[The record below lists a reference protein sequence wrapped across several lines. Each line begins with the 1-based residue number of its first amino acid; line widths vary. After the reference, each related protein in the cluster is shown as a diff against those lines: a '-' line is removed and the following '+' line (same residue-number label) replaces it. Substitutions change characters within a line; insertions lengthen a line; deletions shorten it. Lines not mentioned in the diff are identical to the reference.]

1 VALCRVVRLILLFLE
16 IEVME
21 SSSHSPPS
29 SVHVAWWQ
37 QLTSRLHGTD
47 SDEHVASMISTH
59 FGLGVDMTSF
69 LSPARNVIASLTQ
82 NEIDAYKIR

>member
-1 VALCRVVRLILLFLE
+1 MVLFRVVRLILHFLE
-16 IEVME
+16 IVVME
-21 SSSHSPPS
+21 SSSASPPS

-37 QLTSRLHGTD
+37 QSAPRLHGTD
-47 SDEHVASMISTH
+47 SDEHVASIISTH

-82 NEIDAYKIR
+82 NEIDAYKTR

>member
-1 VALCRVVRLILLFLE
+1 MRLILHFLV

-21 SSSHSPPS
+21 SSSSPPL
-29 SVHVAWWQ
+29 SVNVAWWQ
-37 QLTSRLHGTD
+37 QPAPRLHGTD
-47 SDEHVASMISTH
+47 SNEHVASITSTY

-82 NEIDAYKIR
+82 NEIDKYKKR